1 MCYLFFVAED
11 IIEYI
16 QDPIK
21 HNIILRSKAK
31 LIFDLIHVV
40 TCDFSTPRLIDCND
54 ASLGIKYLAFTCNT
68 TIHYKY
74 YRHKTSRIN
83 FHNSLIKVIYLYFC

>member
-1 MCYLFFVAED
+1 MCHLFFVVGD

-31 LIFDLIHVV
+31 LIFNLIHVV
-40 TCDFSTPRLIDCND
+40 TCAFSTPRLIDCNE
-54 ASLGIKYLAFTCNT
+54 ASRGIKYLAFTCNT
-68 TIHYKY
+68 TIPCKY
-74 YRHKTSRIN
+74 YRHKTSLIK
-83 FHNSLIKVIYLYFC
+83 FHNSLIKVIYLYFR

>member
-40 TCDFSTPRLIDCND
+40 TCDFSTPRLIVMTQV
-54 ASLGIKYLAFTCNT
+54 LE
-68 TIHYKY
+68 
-74 YRHKTSRIN
+74 
-83 FHNSLIKVIYLYFC
+83 